1 MEAQNPYQPPMVAL
15 DAARSVIGHG
25 MLFAPSSIKVVVM
38 SLCTFG
44 LYPTYWFYR
53 NWRAIK
59 IQDRDDIWPV
69 WRAIFSPL
77 WAYSCFSAIKE
88 IAEKPRGMGAMSAG
102 WLAIAYFLLNVISR
116 LPDPYWIFSLLAF
129 VPLLPV
135 NSLIRNHN
143 RSGGLDHKADDAFT
157 VWNWL
162 GIIVG
167 GLFLLLVLVG
177 LTLGDDPALQ

>member
-1 MEAQNPYQPPMVAL
+1 MDAQNPYQPPM
-15 DAARSVIGHG
+15 AAVDIPKPVIGFG
-25 MLFAPSSIKVVVM
+25 MLFAPSSVKVVVM

-44 LYPTYWFYR
+44 LYPIYWFYR

-77 WAYSCFSAIKE
+77 WAYSCFNAIKE
-88 IAEKPRGMGAMSAG
+88 IAEKRRAVSAISAG
-102 WLAIAYFLLNVISR
+102 WLAFAYFAINVASR

-135 NSLIRNHN
+135 NSLIRIHN
-143 RSGGLDHKADDAFT
+143 RSEGLDHEANDRFT
-157 VWNWL
+157 AWNWL
-162 GIIVG
+162 GIVVG

-177 LTLGDDPALQ
+177 LTLVDDPDLQ